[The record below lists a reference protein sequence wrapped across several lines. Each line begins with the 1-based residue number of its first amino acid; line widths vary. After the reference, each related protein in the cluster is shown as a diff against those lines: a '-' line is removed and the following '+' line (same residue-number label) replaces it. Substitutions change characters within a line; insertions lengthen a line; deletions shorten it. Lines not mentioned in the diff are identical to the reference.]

1 MKPIDV
7 TSGSYAEYSEDS
19 NVTMPKFKVGDHVRI
34 SKYKSI
40 FAKGYTQN
48 WSEGVFV
55 VSKINMQ
62 FRGLMLLVTWMV
74 NQLLEVFMKKNCKKL
89 VKKNLE

>member
-40 FAKGYTQN
+40 FAAGYTQN
-48 WSEGVFV
+48 WLEEVFA
-55 VSKINMQ
+55 VSKIRDTVPWTYIISDLNGGK
-62 FRGLMLLVTWMV
+62 FAVSFH
-74 NQLLEVFMKKNCKKL
+74 EK
-89 VKKNLE
+89 